1 MSMLKE
7 VELSANE
14 REFIPEA
21 LKQGVRLDGRK
32 IDQFRQLDLS
42 FGEEYGSATAKLGH
56 TV

>member
-21 LKQGVRLDGRK
+21 LKQGVRLDGRRV
-32 IDQFRQLDLS
+32 DQFRELDLS
-42 FGEEYGSATAKLGH
+42 FGEEYGNATVRLGN